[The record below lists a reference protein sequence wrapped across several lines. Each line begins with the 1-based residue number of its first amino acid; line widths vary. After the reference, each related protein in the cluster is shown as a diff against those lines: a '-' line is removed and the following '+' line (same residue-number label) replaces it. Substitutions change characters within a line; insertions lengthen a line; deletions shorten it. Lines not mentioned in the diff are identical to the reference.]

1 MLAESPARTKS
12 LEALRITRPKEKPRR
27 RRAPGALLAIIILVT
42 ALAVTT
48 AYEVYTRTVGRPQ
61 TVQTI
66 LVVSNRGGQP
76 GVMLTGSGYVVTRHK
91 YITIGT
97 KSLGQIV
104 AEPIEEGQHVRVG
117 DLLAQIDDRDYQ
129 AQLRQAAA
137 ARDLSETNLL
147 LALSRDERARQIL
160 LTGVISKDE
169 YDTTISAAEVAQAAL
184 KRDTAAVEYANFLV
198 NQCRIT
204 SPITGI
210 VLQKYRELGDTINFG
225 GQIQAGGGATDIAQ
239 LADTD
244 DMRAE
249 VDINEAD
256 LAKVSLGSHASVVP
270 DAYADRRFEASLVKV
285 YPKADR
291 QKGTVKVEVQL
302 NQPDLQIMKPEMS
315 VKVSFLENQAPA
327 TQEPRITVPKGAV
340 RREEGETYVWTGR
353 EGIVQRVGIVRGQ
366 ETESGSEIQQ
376 GLNDGEVGV
385 VSHRA
390 SLARGGR
397 GLAQRRNST
406 GRARA
411 WPSAA

>member
-42 ALAVTT
+42 ALGVTT

-61 TVQTI
+61 TVQTL

-137 ARDLSETNLL
+137 ARDLSEANLR
-147 LALSRDERARQIL
+147 LALARAERARQLIR
-160 LTGVISKDE
+160 TGVISKDE

-204 SPITGI
+204 SPISGI

-225 GQIQAGGGATDIAQ
+225 GQIQAGGGATDIVQ

-249 VDINEAD
+249 VDINEVD
-256 LAKVSLGSHASVVP
+256 IAKVSLGSQAIVVP

-302 NQPDLQIMKPEMS
+302 NQPDLQIIKPEMS

-340 RREEGETYVWTGR
+340 RSEEGETYVWTVR

-366 ETESGSEIQQ
+366 ETETGIEIEQ
-376 GLNDGEVGV
+376 GLNDGDVVV
-385 VSHRA
+385 VSPQANLA
-390 SLARGGR
+390 SGRRVSVGTESNGGVK
-397 GLAQRRNST
+397 
-406 GRARA
+406 
-411 WPSAA
+411 

>member
-1 MLAESPARTKS
+1 MW
-12 LEALRITRPKEKPRR
+12 
-27 RRAPGALLAIIILVT
+27 
-42 ALAVTT
+42 
-48 AYEVYTRTVGRPQ
+48 
-61 TVQTI
+61 
-66 LVVSNRGGQP
+66 VSNRGGQP
-76 GVMLTGSGYVVTRHK
+76 GGLRTGSGYVVTRHK

-97 KSLGQIV
+97 KTLGQIV
-104 AEPIEEGQHVRVG
+104 AEPIEEGQHVRIG

-137 ARDLSETNLL
+137 ARDLSESNLR
-147 LALSRDERARQIL
+147 LARAKAERARQL
-160 LTGVISKDE
+160 FGTGIISKDE
-169 YDTTISAAEVAQAAL
+169 HETATNVAEVAQAAL
-184 KRDTAAVEYANFLV
+184 TRDTAAVEYAKFLV
-198 NQCRIT
+198 NQCLIT
-204 SPITGI
+204 SPINGI

-302 NQPDLQIMKPEMS
+302 NQPDLQIIKPEMS

-340 RREEGETYVWTGR
+340 RSEEGETYVWTVR

-366 ETESGSEIQQ
+366 ETETGIEIKQ
-376 GLNDGEVGV
+376 GLNAGDVVVG
-385 VSHRA
+385 SPEANLARA
-390 SLARGGR
+390 SRVSVGTESNGR
-397 GLAQRRNST
+397 GK
-406 GRARA
+406 
-411 WPSAA
+411 

>member
-1 MLAESPARTKS
+1 MKC
-12 LEALRITRPKEKPRR
+12 I
-27 RRAPGALLAIIILVT
+27 RA
-42 ALAVTT
+42 
-48 AYEVYTRTVGRPQ
+48 RTVGRPQ

-137 ARDLSETNLL
+137 ARDLSEANLR
-147 LALSRDERARQIL
+147 LALARAERARQLIR
-160 LTGVISKDE
+160 TGVISKDE
-169 YDTTISAAEVAQAAL
+169 YDTTMSAAEVAQAAL

-204 SPITGI
+204 SPIAGI

-302 NQPDLQIMKPEMS
+302 NQPDLQIIKTEMS

-340 RREEGETYVWTGR
+340 RSEEGETYVWTVR

-366 ETESGSEIQQ
+366 ETETGIEIEQ
-376 GLNDGEVGV
+376 GLNDGDVVV
-385 VSHRA
+385 VSPQANLVSGRRV
-390 SLARGGR
+390 SVGTESNGR
-397 GLAQRRNST
+397 GK
-406 GRARA
+406 
-411 WPSAA
+411 

>member
-1 MLAESPARTKS
+1 MVAESPARTKS
-12 LEALRITRPKEKPRR
+12 LEALRITRPNEKPRR
-27 RRAPGALLAIIILVT
+27 RRTPGGLLAIIILVT
-42 ALAVTT
+42 AVGAAT
-48 AYEVYTRTVGRPQ
+48 AYEVYSRTVGRPQ

-66 LVVSNRGGQP
+66 MVVSNRGGQP

-97 KSLGQIV
+97 KILGQIV
-104 AEPIEEGQHVRVG
+104 AEPIEEGQHVRIG

-137 ARDLSETNLL
+137 ARDLSESNRR
-147 LALSRDERARQIL
+147 LARAKAERARQL
-160 LTGVISKDE
+160 FGTGIISKDE
-169 YDTTISAAEVAQAAL
+169 YETATNVAEVAQAAL
-184 KRDTAAVEYANFLV
+184 TRDTAAVEYAQFLV
-198 NQCRIT
+198 NQCLIT
-204 SPITGI
+204 SPINGI

-239 LADTD
+239 LAATD

-256 LAKVSLGSHASVVP
+256 LAKVSLGSHAIVVP

-302 NQPDLQIMKPEMS
+302 NKPDLQIIKPEMS

-340 RREEGETYVWTGR
+340 RSEEGETYVWTVR
-353 EGIVQRVGIVRGQ
+353 EGIVRRVGIVRGQ
-366 ETESGSEIQQ
+366 ETETGIEIKQ
-376 GLNDGEVGV
+376 GLNDGDVVV
-385 VSHRA
+385 VSPQANLA
-390 SLARGGR
+390 SGRRVAGGTESN
-397 GLAQRRNST
+397 G
-406 GRARA
+406 GVK
-411 WPSAA
+411 

>member
-1 MLAESPARTKS
+1 MLAESPALTKS

-42 ALAVTT
+42 ALGVTT

-137 ARDLSETNLL
+137 ARDLSEANLR
-147 LALSRDERARQIL
+147 LALARAERARQLIR
-160 LTGVISKDE
+160 TGVISKDE

-204 SPITGI
+204 SPIAGI

-302 NQPDLQIMKPEMS
+302 NQPDLQIIKPEMS

-340 RREEGETYVWTGR
+340 RSEEGETYVWTVR

-366 ETESGSEIQQ
+366 ETETGIEIEQ
-376 GLNDGEVGV
+376 GLNDGDVVV
-385 VSHRA
+385 VSPQANLA
-390 SLARGGR
+390 SGRRVSVGTESNGR
-397 GLAQRRNST
+397 GK
-406 GRARA
+406 
-411 WPSAA
+411 

>member
-27 RRAPGALLAIIILVT
+27 RRTPGVLLAIIILVT
-42 ALAVTT
+42 AVSAPT
-48 AYEVYTRTVGRPQ
+48 AYEVYSRTVGRPQ

-66 LVVSNRGGQP
+66 MVVSNRGGQP

-97 KSLGQIV
+97 KILGQIV
-104 AEPIEEGQHVRVG
+104 AEPIEEGQHVRSG

-137 ARDLSETNLL
+137 ARDLSEANLR
-147 LALSRDERARQIL
+147 LALARAERARQLIR
-160 LTGVISKDE
+160 TGVISKDE
-169 YDTTISAAEVAQAAL
+169 YDTTMSAAEVAQAAL

-302 NQPDLQIMKPEMS
+302 NQPDLQIIKPEMS
-315 VKVSFLENQAPA
+315 VKVSFLENQTPA

-340 RREEGETYVWTGR
+340 RSEEGETYVWTVR

-366 ETESGSEIQQ
+366 ETETGIEIEQ
-376 GLNDGEVGV
+376 GLNDGDVVV
-385 VSHRA
+385 VSPQANLA
-390 SLARGGR
+390 SGRRVSVGTESNGR
-397 GLAQRRNST
+397 GK
-406 GRARA
+406 
-411 WPSAA
+411 

>member
-42 ALAVTT
+42 ALGVTT

-61 TVQTI
+61 TVQTL
-66 LVVSNRGGQP
+66 LVVPNRGGQP

-137 ARDLSETNLL
+137 ARDLSEANLR
-147 LALSRDERARQIL
+147 LALARAERARQLIR
-160 LTGVISKDE
+160 TGVISKDE

-204 SPITGI
+204 SPIAGI

-302 NQPDLQIMKPEMS
+302 NQPDLQIIKPEMS

-340 RREEGETYVWTGR
+340 RSEEGETYVWTVR

-366 ETESGSEIQQ
+366 ETETGIEIEQ
-376 GLNDGEVGV
+376 GLNDGDVVV
-385 VSHRA
+385 VSPQANLA
-390 SLARGGR
+390 SGRRVSVGTESNGR
-397 GLAQRRNST
+397 GK
-406 GRARA
+406 
-411 WPSAA
+411 

>member
-1 MLAESPARTKS
+1 MA
-12 LEALRITRPKEKPRR
+12 LEATRTNLELATLRIERPQEQPRR
-27 RRAPGALLAIIILVT
+27 KRSRLVSISILMLLTAVLGAASYVIY
-42 ALAVTT
+42 AK
-48 AYEVYTRTVGRPQ
+48 TVGRPQ

-66 LVVSNRGGQP
+66 MVVSNRTGQP
-76 GVMLTGSGYVVTRHK
+76 GVMLTGSGYVVTHHK

-97 KSLGQIV
+97 KILGQIV
-104 AEPIEEGQHVRVG
+104 SEPIEEGQHVQLG

-137 ARDLSETNLL
+137 ARDLSEANLR
-147 LALSRDERARQIL
+147 LALARAERARQLIRP
-160 LTGVISKDE
+160 GAISKDE
-169 YDTTISAAEVAQAAL
+169 YDTTMSAAEVAQAAL

-204 SPITGI
+204 SPIAGI

-302 NQPDLQIMKPEMS
+302 NQPDLQIIKPEMS

-327 TQEPRITVPKGAV
+327 TREPRITVPKGAV
-340 RREEGETYVWTGR
+340 RSEEGETYVWTVR
-353 EGIVQRVGIVRGQ
+353 DGIVQRVGIVRGQ
-366 ETESGSEIQQ
+366 ETETGIEIKQ
-376 GLNDGEVGV
+376 GLNDGDVVV
-385 VSHRA
+385 VSPQANLA
-390 SLARGGR
+390 SGRRVSVGTESNGR
-397 GLAQRRNST
+397 GK
-406 GRARA
+406 
-411 WPSAA
+411 

>member
-42 ALAVTT
+42 ALGVTT

-129 AQLRQAAA
+129 AQLGQAAA
-137 ARDLSETNLL
+137 ARDLSEANLR
-147 LALSRDERARQIL
+147 LALARAERARQLIR
-160 LTGVISKDE
+160 TGVISKDE

-204 SPITGI
+204 SPIAGI

-302 NQPDLQIMKPEMS
+302 NQPDLQIIKPEMS

-340 RREEGETYVWTGR
+340 RSEEGETYVWTVR

-366 ETESGSEIQQ
+366 ETETGIEIEQ
-376 GLNDGEVGV
+376 GLNDGDVVV
-385 VSHRA
+385 VSPQANLA
-390 SLARGGR
+390 SGRRVSVGTESNGR
-397 GLAQRRNST
+397 GK
-406 GRARA
+406 
-411 WPSAA
+411 

>member
-27 RRAPGALLAIIILVT
+27 RRAPGALLAIIILLT
-42 ALAVTT
+42 ALGVTT

-137 ARDLSETNLL
+137 ARDLSEANLR
-147 LALSRDERARQIL
+147 LALARAERARQLIR
-160 LTGVISKDE
+160 TGVISKDE
-169 YDTTISAAEVAQAAL
+169 YDTTISAAEVAQAAQ

-204 SPITGI
+204 SPIAGI

-302 NQPDLQIMKPEMS
+302 NQPDLQIIKPEMS
-315 VKVSFLENQAPA
+315 VKVSFLENQPPA
-327 TQEPRITVPKGAV
+327 MQEPRITVPKGAV
-340 RREEGETYVWTGR
+340 RSEEGETYVWTVR

-366 ETESGSEIQQ
+366 ETETGIEIEQ
-376 GLNDGEVGV
+376 GLNDGDVVV
-385 VSHRA
+385 VSPQANLA
-390 SLARGGR
+390 SGRRVSVGTESNGR
-397 GLAQRRNST
+397 GK
-406 GRARA
+406 
-411 WPSAA
+411 

>member
-42 ALAVTT
+42 ALGVTT

-61 TVQTI
+61 TVQTV

-76 GVMLTGSGYVVTRHK
+76 RVMLTGSGYVVTRHK

-137 ARDLSETNLL
+137 ARDLSEANLR
-147 LALSRDERARQIL
+147 LALARAERARQLIR
-160 LTGVISKDE
+160 TGVISKDE
-169 YDTTISAAEVAQAAL
+169 YDTTISAAQVAQAAL
-184 KRDTAAVEYANFLV
+184 TRDTAAVEYANFLV

-204 SPITGI
+204 SPIAGI

-256 LAKVSLGSHASVVP
+256 IAKVGIGSPVVVALDSYP
-270 DAYADRRFEASLVKV
+270 DKKFDAALVKV
-285 YPKADR
+285 YPAADR
-291 QKGTVKVEVQL
+291 QKGTVKIEVQIAR
-302 NQPDLQIMKPEMS
+302 PDLQIIKPEMS
-315 VKVSFLENQAPA
+315 AKVSFLENQPAA
-327 TQEPRITVPKGAV
+327 TQQPRITVPKGAV
-340 RREEGETYVWTGR
+340 RIEEGKTYVWTVR
-353 EGIVQRVGIVRGQ
+353 KGIVQRVGIVRGQ
-366 ETESGSEIQQ
+366 ETETGTEIKQ
-376 GLNDGEVGV
+376 GLSDGDVVV
-385 VSHRA
+385 VSSQA
-390 SLARGGR
+390 NLANGR
-397 GLAQRRNST
+397 KVSVGTESN
-406 GRARA
+406 GRMK
-411 WPSAA
+411 

>member
-1 MLAESPARTKS
+1 MLAESSARTKS

-42 ALAVTT
+42 ALGVTT

-61 TVQTI
+61 TVQTV

-117 DLLAQIDDRDYQ
+117 DLLAKIDDRDYQ

-137 ARDLSETNLL
+137 ARDLSEANLR
-147 LALSRDERARQIL
+147 LALARAERARQLIR
-160 LTGVISKDE
+160 TGVISKDE

-198 NQCRIT
+198 DQCRIT
-204 SPITGI
+204 SPIAGI

-302 NQPDLQIMKPEMS
+302 NQTDLQIIKPDIS
-315 VKVSFLENQAPA
+315 VKVSFVEIQAPA

-340 RREEGETYVWTGR
+340 RSEAGETYVWTVR

-366 ETESGSEIQQ
+366 ETETGIEIKQ
-376 GLNDGEVGV
+376 GLTDGDVVV
-385 VSHRA
+385 VSPQANLA
-390 SLARGGR
+390 SGRRVSVGTESNGR
-397 GLAQRRNST
+397 GK
-406 GRARA
+406 
-411 WPSAA
+411 

>member
-42 ALAVTT
+42 ALGVTT

-137 ARDLSETNLL
+137 ARDLSEANLR
-147 LALSRDERARQIL
+147 LALARAERARQLIR
-160 LTGVISKDE
+160 TGVISKDE

-184 KRDTAAVEYANFLV
+184 KRDTAVVEYANFLV

-204 SPITGI
+204 SPISGI

-302 NQPDLQIMKPEMS
+302 NQPDLQIIKPEMS

-340 RREEGETYVWTGR
+340 RSEEGETYVWTVR

-366 ETESGSEIQQ
+366 ETETGIEIEQ
-376 GLNDGEVGV
+376 GLNDGDVVV
-385 VSHRA
+385 VSPQANLA
-390 SLARGGR
+390 SGRRVSVGTESNGR
-397 GLAQRRNST
+397 GK
-406 GRARA
+406 
-411 WPSAA
+411 